1 MKLHALNPIRMAL
14 VAAVFALGTPA
25 FGQDDPIIATVGDQ
39 KITESE
45 LKVAES
51 ELNQQFQR
59 MPPEQRRVAALSAL
73 IEIKVMAAKAT
84 AEGLADGEDF
94 KKRFEFL
101 RQKSLH
107 EEYVRTKI
115 TKELTDEAV
124 RARYDKEV
132 AATPPQNEVRARHI
146 LVKTK
151 EEAQAI
157 IKELEGGADFAK
169 LANEKSQDK
178 GGGDNGGDLGYFGPG
193 QMVPEFEKVAF
204 TLDVGQFTKEP
215 VQTQFGFHVIKVE
228 DKRQQQ
234 PPAFDQVKEQ
244 MRSALLRER
253 YVELAKQVRD
263 EAKVEVTDPALKK
276 IMDGEAKPAE
286 APAPAGGE
294 QETPKQ

>member
-1 MKLHALNPIRMAL
+1 MKLHALRPLRIAL
-14 VAAVFALGTPA
+14 AATAIAIALPA
-25 FGQDDPIIATVGDQ
+25 TAQEDPVVATVGAL

-73 IEIKVMAAKAT
+73 IEIKAMAANAAK
-84 AEGLADGEDF
+84 EGLDQGEEF
-94 KKRFEFL
+94 KKRFDFV
-101 RQKSLH
+101 RQRSLH
-107 EEYVRTKI
+107 EEYVRVKI
-115 TKELTDEAV
+115 TQELTDEAV

-157 IKELEGGADFAK
+157 IKDIDGGADFAK

-178 GGGDNGGDLGYFGPG
+178 AGGDNGGDLGYFAQG
-193 QMVPEFEKVAF
+193 QMVPEFEKAAF
-204 TLDVGQFTKEP
+204 SLDVGQVTKEP
-215 VQTQFGFHVIKVE
+215 VQTQFGFHVIKLE

-244 MRSALLRER
+244 MRNALLRER
-253 YVELAKQVRD
+253 YVELAKKVRD
-263 EAKVEVTDPALKK
+263 EAKVAITDPVLKK
-276 IMDGEAKPAE
+276 AMEGGAAEGGGAAE
-286 APAPAGGE
+286 AE
-294 QETPKQ
+294 KPKQ